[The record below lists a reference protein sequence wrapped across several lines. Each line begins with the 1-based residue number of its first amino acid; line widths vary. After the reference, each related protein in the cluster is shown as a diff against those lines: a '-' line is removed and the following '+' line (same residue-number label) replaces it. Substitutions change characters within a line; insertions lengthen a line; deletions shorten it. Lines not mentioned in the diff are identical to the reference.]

1 LGHYLFFLNLDETAI
16 DSDNLTQSHVSAVSI
31 LLVTLFKSSLSAA
44 VGCCFAQ
51 HLWLVLRQD
60 STSVSLTEK
69 LFVLRSNAFALG
81 DPRAIWRA
89 PVLFSMAL
97 FVWFLGIA
105 TIYPPG
111 ALTVRPLPSTSVNTM
126 EVLGMNRPPPTEFDP
141 NTFSRKEPF
150 STLALVPW
158 GLSNDDSSSVTGF
171 LDFQYRYVRD

>member
-1 LGHYLFFLNLDETAI
+1 
-16 DSDNLTQSHVSAVSI
+16 
-31 LLVTLFKSSLSAA
+31 
-44 VGCCFAQ
+44 
-51 HLWLVLRQD
+51 
-60 STSVSLTEK
+60 
-69 LFVLRSNAFALG
+69 
-81 DPRAIWRA
+81 
-89 PVLFSMAL
+89 MAL

-126 EVLGMNRPPPTEFDP
+126 EVLGMDRPPPTEFDP